1 MKKLFIST
9 VAVAATFALTACVSE
24 DKNLSPN
31 EAGKG
36 YIALNVTN
44 DDALT
49 TRAAQTVADPS
60 QWYVSVNVDGTTPF
74 TGTVSELRTEAF
86 SAGTGYTITASNY
99 ADLNAALAANE
110 PYGDAYYEGTSSPF
124 DVTAGQTANASV
136 ECGKAKNARLTIDAT
151 AFSAITIK
159 SMTVSST
166 NRIVN
171 FPNDVA
177 TTSAYFAVGEALTFN
192 IKYTAANGSEQV
204 VSKPINEL
212 TAATDNKI
220 KLSTNANGLIALTI
234 TYDNELTPGETT
246 TYTFDAATGAEV
258 VNP

>member
-24 DKNLSPN
+24 DQNLAPN

-49 TRAAQTVADPS
+49 TRTVQTVSDPS
-60 QWYVSVNVDGTTPF
+60 QWYVSVNDGITPF
-74 TGTVSELRTEAF
+74 SGTVSELRTAAF

-99 ADLNAALAANE
+99 ANLDAALDANNKL
-110 PYGDAYYEGTSSPF
+110 GDAYYEGTSSPF

-166 NRIVN
+166 NRIVT
-171 FPNDVA
+171 FPITDA
-177 TTSAYFAVGEALTFN
+177 TTSAYFAVDEALTFN
-192 IKYTAANGSEQV
+192 IKYTAANGTEQE
-204 VSKPINEL
+204 VSKPINAL
-212 TAATDNKI
+212 IAATDNKI

-234 TYDNELTPGETT
+234 TYDNELTAGETT
-246 TYTFDAATGAEV
+246 TYTFDAATGQEL
-258 VNP
+258 

>member
-24 DKNLSPN
+24 DQNLAPN

-49 TRAAQTVADPS
+49 TRAVQTVADPS
-60 QWYVSVNVDGTTPF
+60 QWYVSVTGTTPF
-74 TGTVSELRTEAF
+74 TGTVSELGTKAF
-86 SAGTGYTITASNY
+86 SEGTDYTIKASNY
-99 ADLNAALAANE
+99 ADLNAALADNE
-110 PYGDAYYEGTSSPF
+110 GFGAAYYEGTSSQF

-136 ECGKAKNARLTIDAT
+136 ECGKAKNALLTIDAT
-151 AFSAITIK
+151 AFSAITIT

-166 NRIVN
+166 TRLVT
-171 FPNDVA
+171 FPITDA
-177 TTSAYFAVGEALTFN
+177 TTSAYFAAGEALTFN
-192 IKYTAANGSEQV
+192 IKYTAANGAEQE
-204 VSKPINEL
+204 VSKPINKL

-234 TYDNELTPGETT
+234 TYDNELTAGETT
-246 TYTFDAATGAEV
+246 TYTFDAATGQEL
-258 VNP
+258 